1 MPGPHADTARVMPG
15 PHADIA
21 HTVCVKPGS
30 HADTVC
36 VKPGPHADINLKSK
50 LWLACSRE
58 LMSCVGRLCKDYLYL
73 LNSTTQRQLSAT
85 NPNSTTHNGSQHRSG
100 WMSPTPIR
108 PSLRDTWYFKTNTLF
123 GLECNWNETFY
134 ILIDCIQFLY
144 PIQCMSKA
152 CFLFCTSSGAQGG
165 RRHHP
170 PQSTEVP
177 HPYHGLHQIWPM

>member
-1 MPGPHADTARVMPG
+1 MFTQCVIHSIRLRGVSMGLFHDCETDGALHSTQGGSDGSVRQSCKCNYVDITKMPGPHADTARVMPG
-15 PHADIA
+15 AHAHIA

-100 WMSPTPIR
+100 
-108 PSLRDTWYFKTNTLF
+108 
-123 GLECNWNETFY
+123 
-134 ILIDCIQFLY
+134 
-144 PIQCMSKA
+144 
-152 CFLFCTSSGAQGG
+152 
-165 RRHHP
+165 
-170 PQSTEVP
+170 
-177 HPYHGLHQIWPM
+177 

>member
-1 MPGPHADTARVMPG
+1 MLLLELGRVVHVSPQTQTLLNSHHIHHHTWYKQGGSDGSVRQSCKCNYVDITKMPGPHADTARVMPG
-15 PHADIA
+15 SHADIA

-108 PSLRDTWYFKTNTLF
+108 PSM
-123 GLECNWNETFY
+123 
-134 ILIDCIQFLY
+134 I
-144 PIQCMSKA
+144 
-152 CFLFCTSSGAQGG
+152 
-165 RRHHP
+165 
-170 PQSTEVP
+170 
-177 HPYHGLHQIWPM
+177 

>member
-1 MPGPHADTARVMPG
+1 MNSTSAHYLLRVASFHFSSSFITQYFKSPRLTLAQGFLASHSQGGSDGSVRQSCKCNYVDITKMPGPHADTARVMPG
-15 PHADIA
+15 AHAHIA

-100 WMSPTPIR
+100 
-108 PSLRDTWYFKTNTLF
+108 
-123 GLECNWNETFY
+123 
-134 ILIDCIQFLY
+134 
-144 PIQCMSKA
+144 
-152 CFLFCTSSGAQGG
+152 
-165 RRHHP
+165 
-170 PQSTEVP
+170 
-177 HPYHGLHQIWPM
+177 